1 MTAMFAILPTT
12 AIAVKAAV
20 IMSYQYSSIA
30 KLSTEESMHCLFWM
44 HCSFCKKT
52 RLFTVYIL
60 RVSHAHVQYK
70 QQAAHL
76 HLDTN
81 TGNIA
86 AIYKDVSN

>member
-20 IMSYQYSSIA
+20 IMSYQCSSIA
-30 KLSTEESMHCLFWM
+30 KLSTEEP
-44 HCSFCKKT
+44 CSFCKKT

-70 QQAAHL
+70 QQAAHI
-76 HLDTN
+76 HLDAN
-81 TGNIA
+81 IRAISVIA
-86 AIYKDVSN
+86 AICKDISN